1 MVVTPTIKDY
11 IMKDNLEEIY
21 ELVAHNTTDGMVSMN
36 GSLARLVEEEKL
48 SQEEALDAS
57 SEPEELNKKFR
68 GAY

>member
-1 MVVTPTIKDY
+1 M
-11 IMKDNLEEIY
+11 EEIY

-48 SQEEALDAS
+48 SQEEALEAS
-57 SEPEELNKKFR
+57 SDPDELNKKFR